1 MKKILILLALVVLSG
16 VKLSAQEGLQ
26 VNEEAPL
33 FVAHDQKGALVD
45 LAMELKNNKVVL
57 VFYRGQ
63 WCPFCNRH
71 MSALQDS
78 LQMINEKGAKVI
90 AITPEKSEEI
100 GKTVEKSNA
109 NFSIVHDENHQIMDA
124 YKVTFTMSKS
134 KHLAYKAYGIDI
146 NEANGN
152 NDRALPVPATYII
165 SKDGKIATR
174 HFDKDYKNRMTVKEI
189 LEAL

>member
-1 MKKILILLALVVLSG
+1 MQKIIILLAITVFSG
-16 VKLSAQEGLQ
+16 LKLNAQEGIQ

-33 FVAHDQKGALVD
+33 FVANDQNGDVID
-45 LAMELKNNKVVL
+45 LAMELKKSPVVI

-78 LQMINEKGAKVI
+78 LHLINEKGAKVI

-100 GKTVEKSNA
+100 KKTVEKSNA
-109 NFSIVHDENHQIMDA
+109 KFSIVYDENHQIMDA
-124 YKVTFTMSKS
+124 YDVTFTMSKS
-134 KHLAYKAYGIDI
+134 KHLAYKAYGINI
-146 NEANGN
+146 NEASGN
-152 NDRALPVPATYII
+152 DDRALPVPATFIV
-165 SKDGKIATR
+165 SKDGIVTTR
-174 HFDKDYKNRMTVKEI
+174 HFNKDYKNRMTVKEI